1 MNDEKPHADETPTG
15 AASALSAGLGGM
27 RPEAWMYK
35 NANTPDWYLRWKK
48 AEDRE
53 SVPLYSGSQLVAHSM
68 VAAGAAR
75 KEAINRCIEIVEA
88 YRVSVGNSAA
98 GERAA
103 EWTMENLREIRDEMR
118 ELVTPSAD
126 VTGLAPA
133 KEVNHE

>member
-1 MNDEKPHADETPTG
+1 MNEQTQPTSTTPTS
-15 AASALSAGLGGM
+15 AASALTDVLGGM

-35 NANTPDWYLRWKK
+35 NANTADWYLRWKK

-75 KEAINRCIEIVEA
+75 KEAIKRCIEIVEA

-118 ELVTPSAD
+118 ELVTPNI
-126 VTGLAPA
+126 
-133 KEVNHE
+133 EVSRGENGK

>member
-1 MNDEKPHADETPTG
+1 MKVEQLQTENS
-15 AASALSAGLGGM
+15 AAGGLSDLTDVLGGM

-35 NANTPDWYLRWKK
+35 NANTADWYLRWKK

-75 KEAINRCIEIVEA
+75 KEAINRCIAIVEA

-118 ELVTPSAD
+118 ELM
-126 VTGLAPA
+126 PA
-133 KEVNHE
+133 NV